1 VRLYDLTGEIDA
13 TSRAG
18 DMVLLLPA
26 SGRYS
31 IDAKCS
37 VGGVRSDFE
46 GKHRTPYLVGERFD
60 EEAQGPASR
69 LYLRVGLG
77 GIQILKMAPSVR
89 RP

>member
-1 VRLYDLTGEIDA
+1 
-13 TSRAG
+13 
-18 DMVLLLPA
+18 
-26 SGRYS
+26 
-31 IDAKCS
+31 
-37 VGGVRSDFE
+37 
-46 GKHRTPYLVGERFD
+46 VGERFD